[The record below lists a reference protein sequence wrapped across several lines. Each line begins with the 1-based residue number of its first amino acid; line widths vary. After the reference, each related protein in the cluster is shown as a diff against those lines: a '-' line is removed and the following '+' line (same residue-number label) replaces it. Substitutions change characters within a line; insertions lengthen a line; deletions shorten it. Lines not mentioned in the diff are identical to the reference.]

1 VAFGPSINPKRTTV
15 TVHPAAI
22 QSLYVPGGQIYK
34 YAGRVQ
40 RDVRTQARRAAP
52 KRSGALRRSIQS
64 DRIGTNQFG
73 CRFSVYSFAPH
84 ARFVEEG
91 TAGNG
96 SGWIYPNSGG
106 LRLHPPYDGYP
117 NSVQKRVRGQ
127 EAKPFMRRGLERGLA
142 VNGLL

>member
-1 VAFGPSINPKRTTV
+1 MAFGPSINPKRTTV

-22 QSLYVPGGQIYK
+22 QSLYIPGGQVYR

-73 CRFSVYSFAPH
+73 CRFSVYSFALH

-91 TAGNG
+91 TTA
-96 SGWIYPNSGG
+96 WIYPVSGG
-106 LRLHPPYDGYP
+106 LRVHPPYNGYP

-142 VNGLL
+142 MNGLL